1 MKKLPTTIIVLGFL
15 LILFS
20 FAHAE
25 LGFKTNKPVPM
36 RVEPQ
41 QVPQFSQPA
50 PSSTIEE
57 DKGSISIQFRDFKLE
72 AVMQSLDNETGIEF
86 KIPAYMASELVTV
99 NVKADNWKTAVRKI
113 FSDYSHVKVWT
124 DKPENSRVWLM
135 ASTPL
140 PEETGV
146 MFTMDSFIVNLAGS
160 GGKRFLKVTVSLELS
175 APEVHSE
182 LKGNIQKITN
192 SILLLLSSKTFE
204 DVYSVQGKF
213 KLKDEI
219 TARVNR
225 FLLTGHVKGT
235 YFTEFI
241 IQ

>member
-1 MKKLPTTIIVLGFL
+1 M
-15 LILFS
+15 ILFS

-25 LGFKTNKPVPM
+25 LGFKTNKPVSM
-36 RVEPQ
+36 LVEPQ
-41 QVPQFSQPA
+41 QVPQLPQPA
-50 PSSTIEE
+50 ASSTIEE
-57 DKGSISIQFRDFKLE
+57 DKGSISIQFIDFKLE
-72 AVMQSLDNETGIEF
+72 AVMRSLDNETGIEF

-99 NVKADNWKTAVRKI
+99 NVKADNWKTAARKI
-113 FSDYSHVKVWT
+113 FSDYNHVKVWT

-182 LKGNIQKITN
+182 LKGSIQKITN

-213 KLKDEI
+213 RLKDEI

>member
-1 MKKLPTTIIVLGFL
+1 MKKIPTTIIVLGFL

-41 QVPQFSQPA
+41 QVPQLSQPA

-99 NVKADNWKTAVRKI
+99 NVKADNWKTAVGKT
-113 FSDYSHVKVWT
+113 FLDYSHVEVWT
-124 DKPENSRVWLM
+124 DKPENRRVWLM

-140 PEETGV
+140 AEEAGV

-175 APEVHSE
+175 AQEVHSE
-182 LKGNIQKITN
+182 LQENIQKITN

-225 FLLTGHVKGT
+225 FLLKGHVEGT
-235 YFTEFI
+235 CFTEFI
-241 IQ
+241 I